1 MKTKT
6 DMKKMVYMALVVV
19 LSACSTPEVQH
30 VFGRFAP
37 DRRDDFAWENEFA
50 AYRMYGP
57 ELAKIENP
65 SNGVDI
71 FMKNTPA
78 FVIDTFF
85 YYYNKEERPY
95 HVQHGYGF
103 DGYKVAH
110 TPGMGGF
117 VVVADSTVFVGG
129 HYDTWEILEQTNDR
143 LRFHLHYDSL
153 YVAGDVLQED
163 IYITCQSG
171 NVLNKAEVVLSGNTT
186 HTIQAGTGL
195 WLHDSI
201 GTLAMAN
208 NLITYTETAMSDPGA
223 VRLNAKWYGITD
235 LGETHEA
242 VYMPTATSCAQWPN
256 HIAVLAQPY
265 QLGDTITYY
274 FGGCWSGW
282 TDGERSIPT
291 AEDWKQF
298 VNNEINN
305 IEK

>member
-1 MKTKT
+1 ML
-6 DMKKMVYMALVVV
+6 YMALVVV
-19 LSACSTPEVQH
+19 LSACFTPEVQH

-37 DRRDDFAWENEFA
+37 DRKDDFAWENEFA

-57 ELAKIENP
+57 ALAEVENP

-110 TPGMGGF
+110 TPGLGGLA
-117 VVVADSTVFVGG
+117 VVVDSTVYVGG

-153 YVAGDVLQED
+153 NIADEILQED
-163 IYITCQSG
+163 IYITCESG
-171 NVLNKAEVVLSGNTT
+171 KVLNQAQVVLSGIST
-186 HTIQAGTGL
+186 HAIQLGTGL

-201 GTLAMAN
+201 GAITGEDGLV
-208 NLITYTETAMSDPGA
+208 TYTETAMSDPGA
-223 VRLNAKWYGITD
+223 VRLNAKWYGYTD
-235 LGETHEA
+235 LGQTHEA
-242 VYMPTATSCAQWPN
+242 IYMPSATAYHIYAN
-256 HIAVLAQPY
+256 HIAVLACPY
-265 QLGDTITYY
+265 QIGDTITYY

-282 TDGERSIPT
+282 SDGEHSIT
-291 AEDWKQF
+291 TSEEWINYIKQ
-298 VNNEINN
+298 EIQT
-305 IEK
+305 IR